1 MYTVRESAV
10 SGLFYPDNPQ
20 QLKSYFSNW
29 LPGRLPGVRAAASLP
44 RALIVPHA
52 GYAYSGAAAAKGYQ
66 LWQGAEDRIKT
77 VVVMGP
83 AHRVAFE
90 GIATVSADELETPLG
105 SLKVD
110 VGIRDAILSE
120 FAQVGVSDYAN
131 APEHSL
137 EVHFPFIKEILPDAK
152 VLPLLNGHVATLQ
165 VVEVLERLWQDE
177 SVFFVISSD
186 LSHFHTYDEAQQI
199 DHQTAD
205 IINRRDSQSLN
216 GERACG
222 YKGIQGLLG
231 MMAHAENP
239 DTFEI
244 EQLELVNSGDTAG
257 SIESVVGYGTWAI
270 YQKQ

>member
-10 SGLFYPDNPQ
+10 SGLFYPDSPQ
-20 QLKSYFSNW
+20 QLRSYFDHW
-29 LPGRLPGVRAAASLP
+29 LPEESAGVHAGVSLP

-66 LWQGAEDRIKT
+66 LWQGAGNRIKT

-105 SLKVD
+105 RLKVD
-110 VGIRDAILSE
+110 TVIRDALLSE

-137 EVHFPFIKEILPDAK
+137 EVHFPFIKEILPEAK

-186 LSHFHTYDEAQQI
+186 LSHFHAYDEARQI

-205 IINRRDSQSLN
+205 IINRRDWQSLN

-231 MMAHAENP
+231 MMAHAEDP
-239 DTFEI
+239 EAFKI

-257 SIESVVGYGTWAI
+257 STESVVGYGTWAI
-270 YQKQ
+270 YQNK